1 MTVGLQDLPTSMHH
15 QWEHRPVTEAYAS
28 KHFSVGLPV
37 DDPDQS
43 LTALFRH
50 VAAVLAQ
57 DEPISMDDVLAV
69 SFGTDLSD
77 DGEWH
82 GHFTIVF
89 SPDDDAS
96 SRS

>member
-1 MTVGLQDLPTSMHH
+1 MTVGYPC
-15 QWEHRPVTEAYAS
+15 
-28 KHFSVGLPV
+28 KHFAIGLPR

-57 DEPISMDDVLAV
+57 DEPISMDDVLTV
-69 SFGTDLSD
+69 GFGTELND
-77 DGEWH
+77 DGEWT

-89 SPDDDAS
+89 ADTS
-96 SRS
+96 SLPA